1 MAVRSSGEAREA
13 LQQLIGPERVPYSR
27 LLREGDLPG
36 GLTVPDPAAGR
47 RWLWSE
53 PPPAMVG
60 GYGNPETY
68 SLPDAPPQVW
78 APPHTVDGAD
88 DEVRGSYMRHSVDL
102 TMRGGTTSGVVYPL
116 AVCEVASRFRVRNVG
131 GASAGAIAAAV
142 TAAAEVGRSSQLPAE
157 DYAPLSEEERR
168 DGHVRPGFVGMAD
181 TIAWLAQVSPR
192 DVGGERDEYRLAQLF
207 RPGPRDRRLYTL
219 VTAFMR
225 RQVWAGALALL
236 LAFGKWSKLMVAA
249 FAAVGLYLAVWVGA
263 RLPSWPAVDRP
274 GGDHGWWR
282 YAWAA
287 LDLYLF
293 FASAGALLVLVPAL
307 VSRSP
312 RPSPPRWLTLLTS
325 VSSQHHTESR
335 LLSAAFWRPL
345 SAAIVLAVTAVLSAL
360 RWWDWVAAALA
371 GAALS
376 LAMGAVVAVSTWRYV
391 VTVGRRHFGLLAGS
405 APHTSRRPSE
415 FVAGAARPTVPRS
428 VIPWLSDCLNEVAA
442 LEKGEVLRFGHLWQ
456 GRSFTPLAE
465 ATPEIRTLAR
475 QPERRLVNLEL
486 ITTDLSRQ
494 RPYRFP
500 LTAAEPGDPDADAL
514 YFRIED
520 LADGDNAVF
529 PPDVVEAM
537 RDPHPRTV
545 PQTDPNAAA
554 VTLHRLPDPWNLP
567 VIFAVRLSLAL
578 PGLFKAI
585 RLYRLVP
592 ATEIGDEF
600 GRGILDRAKNR
611 LMWPEDGQRRAQ
623 ELWFSDGGITSNF
636 PVHLF
641 DSPLPR
647 WPTFGLNLG
656 QHPYQFPHQD
666 VWLPQDWEQTVVPAT
681 NLGSAAT
688 MFLGSI
694 LDTARSWRDSMQT
707 AMPGY
712 RGRVA
717 WVRQRS
723 DEGGTNLYMPREII
737 ASMALRGALAG
748 ARLSRRFGHQA
759 QWDRHRWLRLRS
771 ALDNLDELRGG
782 IRESLPYYADILA
795 ERDDF
800 LRWAGLDYPYDPPGG
815 VEAGWFEPG
824 DATFWPAADEL
835 LENLTKGDRSET
847 LTLGTPRPQQNL
859 RQVPPE

>member
-1 MAVRSSGEAREA
+1 MAVRSSGEARQA
-13 LQQLIGPERVPYSR
+13 LQRLIGSARVPYAT

-36 GLTVPDPAAGR
+36 GLTVPDPAGGQ

-53 PPPAMVG
+53 PPPGTVG
-60 GYGNPETY
+60 GYGDPETY
-68 SLPDAPPQVW
+68 ALSGAPPQVW
-78 APPHTVDGAD
+78 EPPHTVDGAD
-88 DEVRGSYMRHSVDL
+88 DETCRSYMRHSVDL

-157 DYAPLSEEERR
+157 RYAPLSEEERQA
-168 DGHVRPGFVGMAD
+168 GHVRPGFVGMSD
-181 TIAWLAQVSPR
+181 TIAWLAEVSAE
-192 DVGGERDEYRLAQLF
+192 DLGGERDAYRLAQLF
-207 RPGPRDRRLYTL
+207 RPGPRDRRLYAL

-225 RQVWAGALALL
+225 KQVWAGALALV
-236 LAFGKWSKLMVAA
+236 LAFGNWSKLLIATLIAA
-249 FAAVGLYLAVWVGA
+249 GLWLAAWVGA

-274 GGDHGWWR
+274 GGGHDWWR

-293 FASAGALLVLVPAL
+293 FNTVGALLVLAPMVL
-307 VSRSP
+307 SRSSKP
-312 RPSPPRWLTLLTS
+312 LPPRWLTLLTS
-325 VSSQHHTESR
+325 VSSQHHTERR
-335 LLSAAFWRPL
+335 LLSLSFWRPL
-345 SAAIVLAVTAVLSAL
+345 TAVAVLAVTAVFTWL
-360 RWWDWVAAALA
+360 RWWDWVAGALA
-371 GAALS
+371 GAILS
-376 LAMGAVVAVSTWRYV
+376 LAMGAVVATSAWRYFA
-391 VTVGRRHFGLLAGS
+391 TVGRRGFGLLAGS
-405 APHTSRRPSE
+405 APRTARRPSE
-415 FVAGAARPTVPRS
+415 FLAGAARPTVPRS

-442 LEKGEVLRFGHLWQ
+442 LDEGEVLRFGHLWQ
-456 GRSFTPLAE
+456 GRSFKPLAE
-465 ATPEIRTLAR
+465 ATPDVLELA
-475 QPERRLVNLEL
+475 QDPQRRLVNLEL

-500 LTAAEPGDPDADAL
+500 LTAADPGDPDADAL
-514 YFRIED
+514 YFRMED
-520 LADGDNAVF
+520 LADGDDAVF
-529 PPDVVEAM
+529 PPDVIEAM
-537 RDPHPRTV
+537 RDPNPRTV
-545 PQTDPNAAA
+545 PQTEHDAEP

-585 RLYRLVP
+585 RLYRLAP

-600 GRGILDRAKNR
+600 GRGIRDHARNR
-611 LMWPEDGQRRAQ
+611 LMWPEDGKRRAQ

-666 VWLPQDWEQTVVPAT
+666 VWLPQDWEQAVAPAT
-681 NLGSAAT
+681 DLGGGGAR
-688 MFLGSI
+688 FLGSI

-717 WVRQRS
+717 WVRQRT

-748 ARLSRRFGHQA
+748 ARLTRRFGHEA

-771 ALDNLDELRGG
+771 TVDNLDELRGSVRG
-782 IRESLPYYADILA
+782 SMPYYADILA
-795 ERDDF
+795 GREEF
-800 LRWAGLDYPYDPPGG
+800 LRRAAVDYPYDPPGG
-815 VEAGWFEPG
+815 VAATWFEPG
-824 DATFWPAADEL
+824 DPAFWPAAGAL
-835 LENLTKGDRSET
+835 LDNLTKGDAGEM
-847 LTLGTPRPQQNL
+847 LTRGSPRPQPDL

>member
-1 MAVRSSGEAREA
+1 M
-13 LQQLIGPERVPYSR
+13 PYST
-27 LLREGDLPG
+27 LLRGGGLPG
-36 GLTVPDPAAGR
+36 GLTVPDPPEGR

-53 PPPAMVG
+53 PPPGLIG
-60 GYGNPETY
+60 GYGDPGTY
-68 SLPDAPPQVW
+68 ALADAPPQVW
-78 APPHTVDGAD
+78 APPHTVDGAGED
-88 DEVRGSYMRHSVDL
+88 TRRSYMRHSVDL

-157 DYAPLSEEERR
+157 AYAPLSEEERQ
-168 DGHVRPGFVGMAD
+168 DGHVRPGFVGMSD
-181 TIAWLAQVSPR
+181 TVAWLAEVSA
-192 DVGGERDEYRLAQLF
+192 DGLGGERDAYRLAQLF
-207 RPGPRDRRLYTL
+207 RPGPRDRRRYAL

-225 RQVWAGALALL
+225 KQVWAGALALL
-236 LAFGKWSKLMVAA
+236 FAFGKWSKLMIAVLAA
-249 FAAVGLYLAVWVGA
+249 AGLYLAVWMAA

-274 GGDHGWWR
+274 GGEHGSWR

-293 FASAGALLVLVPAL
+293 FASAGAVLVLVPTI
-307 VSRSP
+307 VSRSAKP
-312 RPSPPRWLTLLTS
+312 TPPRWLKLLTS
-325 VSSQHHTESR
+325 VSSRHQTERR
-335 LLSAAFWRPL
+335 LLSFSFWRPL
-345 SAAIVLAVTAVLSAL
+345 MAVAVLVVAGVFTWL
-360 RWWDWVAAALA
+360 RWWDWVAGALA

-376 LAMGAVVAVSTWRYV
+376 LAMGAVVASGTWRYIAK
-391 VTVGRRHFGLLAGS
+391 VGRRHFGLLAGS
-405 APHTSRRPSE
+405 APRTSRRPSE
-415 FVAGAARPTVPRS
+415 FLAGAARPTVSRS

-442 LEKGEVLRFGHLWQ
+442 LDEGEVLRFGHLWQ
-456 GRSFTPLAE
+456 GRSFRPLAE
-465 ATPEIRTLAR
+465 STPEIRRLAEE
-475 QPERRLVNLEL
+475 PTRRLVNLEL

-500 LTAAEPGDPDADAL
+500 LTAAAPDDPDAEAL
-514 YFRIED
+514 YFRMED
-520 LADGDNAVF
+520 LGDGDDAVF
-529 PPDVVEAM
+529 PPDVIAAM
-537 RDPHPRTV
+537 RDPRPRTV
-545 PQTDPNAAA
+545 DQTDPNAGA
-554 VTLHRLPDPWNLP
+554 VELHRLPDPWNLP

-592 ATEIGDEF
+592 ATEISDELGRSIRDGGD
-600 GRGILDRAKNR
+600 R
-611 LMWPEDGQRRAQ
+611 LMWPEDGRRRAQ

-666 VWLPQDWEQTVVPAT
+666 VWLPQDWEETVVPAT
-681 NLGSAAT
+681 DLGGGGGK
-688 MFLGSI
+688 FLGSI

-707 AMPGY
+707 TMPGY

-717 WVRQRS
+717 WVRQRP

-748 ARLSRRFGHQA
+748 ARLSRRFGSQA
-759 QWDRHRWLRLRS
+759 QWDRHRWLRLRT
-771 ALDNLDELRGG
+771 ALDNLDGLRDAV
-782 IRESLPYYADILA
+782 RESAPYYADILA
-795 ERDDF
+795 GRGDF
-800 LRWAGLDYPYDPPGG
+800 LARAGVDFPYDPPDG
-815 VEAGWFEPG
+815 VEAGWFEPR
-824 DATFWPAADEL
+824 DTTFWPAAGEL
-835 LENLTKGDRSET
+835 LDNLAKGDGGEI
-847 LTLGTPRPQQNL
+847 LTLGTPRPKPDL

>member
-1 MAVRSSGEAREA
+1 M
-13 LQQLIGPERVPYSR
+13 PYVT
-27 LLREGDLPG
+27 LLHDGDLPG
-36 GLTVPDPAAGR
+36 GLSVPDPAAGR
-47 RWLWSE
+47 QWLWSV
-53 PPPAMVG
+53 PPPGTVG

-68 SLPDAPPQVW
+68 TLPDAPPQVW
-78 APPHTVDGAD
+78 EPPHTVDGAD
-88 DEVRGSYMRHSVDL
+88 EETCRSYMRHSVDL

-142 TAAAEVGRSSQLPAE
+142 TAAAEVGRSSRLPAE
-157 DYAPLSEEERR
+157 RYAPLSEEEREA
-168 DGHVRPGFVGMAD
+168 GHVRPGFVGMSD
-181 TIAWLAQVSPR
+181 TIAWLAQVSP
-192 DVGGERDEYRLAQLF
+192 DDLGGERDAYRLAQLF
-207 RPGPRDRRLYTL
+207 RPGPRDRRLYAL

-225 RQVWAGALALL
+225 KQVWAGALALL
-236 LAFGKWSKLMVAA
+236 FAFGKWSKLLVAVL
-249 FAAVGLYLAVWVGA
+249 AAAGLYLAVWVGA

-274 GGDHGWWR
+274 GGEHGWWR
-282 YAWAA
+282 YGWAA

-293 FASAGALLVLVPAL
+293 FASVGALLVLVPPL
-307 VSRSP
+307 VSRSA
-312 RPSPPRWLTLLTS
+312 RSSPPRWLTLLTS
-325 VSSQHHTESR
+325 VSSRHRTEKR
-335 LLSAAFWRPL
+335 LLSYSLWRPL
-345 SAAIVLAVTAVLSAL
+345 TAAVVLLVTAVLTWL
-360 RWWDWVAAALA
+360 RWWDWVAGALA

-376 LAMGAVVAVSTWRYV
+376 LAMGAVVATSGWRYI

-405 APHTSRRPSE
+405 APQTPRRPSE
-415 FVAGAARPTVPRS
+415 FLAGAARPTVSRA
-428 VIPWLSDCLNEVAA
+428 VIPWLNGCLSEVAA
-442 LEKGEVLRFGHLWQ
+442 LDGGEVLRFGHLWQ
-456 GRSFTPLAE
+456 GRSFTPLAQ
-465 ATPEIRTLAR
+465 ATPEILALAR
-475 QPERRLVNLEL
+475 NPERRLVNLEL

-500 LTAAEPGDPDADAL
+500 LNTTEPDDPDAEAL
-514 YFRIED
+514 YFRMED

-529 PPDVVEAM
+529 PPDVIEAL
-537 RDPHPRTV
+537 RDPSPQTV
-545 PQTDPNAAA
+545 PQTDPSAEA
-554 VTLHRLPDPWNLP
+554 VTLHRLPEPWNLP

-600 GRGILDRAKNR
+600 GRGILDHARNR
-611 LMWPEDGQRRAQ
+611 LMWPEDGRRRAQ

-656 QHPYQFPHQD
+656 PHPYQFPHQD
-666 VWLPQDWEQTVVPAT
+666 VWLPQDWEQAVVPAT
-681 NLGSAAT
+681 DLGAAGT
-688 MFLGSI
+688 RFVGSI

-707 AMPGY
+707 SMPGY

-748 ARLSRRFGHQA
+748 ARLSRRFGHQT

-771 ALDNLDELRGG
+771 ALDNLDELRGAV
-782 IRESLPYYADILA
+782 RDSLPYYSDILKGR
-795 ERDDF
+795 EEF
-800 LRWAGLDYPYDPPGG
+800 LRRAGVDYPYDPPGA
-815 VEAGWFEPG
+815 VEAAWFEPE
-824 DATFWPAADEL
+824 DATFWPAAAEL
-835 LENLTKGDRSET
+835 LDHLAKGNAGEVLTR
-847 LTLGTPRPQQNL
+847 GTPRPQPHL

>member
-1 MAVRSSGEAREA
+1 MAVRSSGEARQA
-13 LQQLIGPERVPYSR
+13 LQRLTGSERVPYPM
-27 LLREGDLPG
+27 LLRDGDLPG
-36 GLTVPDPAAGR
+36 GLAVPEQAEGR
-47 RWLWSE
+47 QWLWSE
-53 PPPAMVG
+53 PPEGTVG

-68 SLPDAPPQVW
+68 ALSGAPPQVW
-78 APPHTVDGAD
+78 EPPHTVDGAD
-88 DEVRGSYMRHSVDL
+88 EETCRSYMRHSVDL

-142 TAAAEVGRSSQLPAE
+142 TAAAEVGRSSQLPAGR
-157 DYAPLSEEERR
+157 YAPLSEEERR
-168 DGHVRPGFVGMAD
+168 AGHVRPGFVGMSD
-181 TIAWLAQVSPR
+181 TIAWLAEVSP
-192 DVGGERDEYRLAQLF
+192 DDLGGERDAYRLAQLF
-207 RPGPRDRRLYTL
+207 RPGPRDRRLYAL

-225 RQVWAGALALL
+225 KQVWAGALALL
-236 LAFGKWSKLMVAA
+236 LAFGKWSKLMLAVLAA
-249 FAAVGLYLAVWVGA
+249 AGLYLAVWVGA

-274 GGDHGWWR
+274 GGDHGGWR

-293 FASAGALLVLVPAL
+293 FASVGALLVLVPLL

-312 RPSPPRWLTLLTS
+312 KPSPPRWLTLLTS
-325 VSSQHHTESR
+325 VSSRHHTEKR
-335 LLSAAFWRPL
+335 LLSYSFWRPL
-345 SAAIVLAVTAVLSAL
+345 TAAAVLAVTAVLSWL
-360 RWWDWVAAALA
+360 GWWDWVAGALA

-376 LAMGAVVAVSTWRYV
+376 LAMGAVVAASTWRYV
-391 VTVGRRHFGLLAGS
+391 ATVGRRGFGLLAGA
-405 APHTSRRPSE
+405 APPTSRRPSE
-415 FVAGAARPTVPRS
+415 FLAGAARPTVSRA

-442 LEKGEVLRFGHLWQ
+442 LDKGVLRFGHLWK
-456 GRSFTPLAE
+456 GRSFEPLDQ
-465 ATPEIRTLAR
+465 ATPEILRLAR
-475 QPERRLVNLEL
+475 EPERRLVNLEL

-500 LTAAEPGDPDADAL
+500 LTAVDPDDPDADAL
-514 YFRIED
+514 YFRMED
-520 LADGDNAVF
+520 LADCDDAVF
-529 PPDVVEAM
+529 PPDVIEAM
-537 RDPHPRTV
+537 RDPNPLTV
-545 PQTDPNAAA
+545 HQTDHNADP

-600 GRGILDRAKNR
+600 GRGILDHAKNR
-611 LMWPEDGQRRAQ
+611 LMWPEDGKRRAQ

-681 NLGSAAT
+681 DLGAGAT
-688 MFLGSI
+688 RFVGSI

-707 AMPGY
+707 SMPGY

-717 WVRQRS
+717 WVRQRV

-748 ARLSRRFGHQA
+748 ARLTRRFGHQT

-771 ALDNLDELRGG
+771 TLDNLDGLRGAV
-782 IRESLPYYADILA
+782 RESVPYYADILA
-795 ERDDF
+795 GRDEF
-800 LRWAGLDYPYDPPGG
+800 LRRAGVDYPYDPPGG

-824 DATFWPAADEL
+824 DATFWPAAGEL
-835 LENLTKGDRSET
+835 LDNLTKGDAGEI
-847 LTLGTPRPQQNL
+847 LTLGTPRPQPDL

>member
-1 MAVRSSGEAREA
+1 MAVRSSGEARQA
-13 LQQLIGPERVPYSR
+13 LQQLVGPDRVPYPT
-27 LLREGDLPG
+27 LLRDGDLPG
-36 GLTVPDPAAGR
+36 GLSVPGPTAGR
-47 RWLWSE
+47 QWLWSE
-53 PPPAMVG
+53 PPPGRVG

-68 SLPDAPPQVW
+68 ALPDAPPEVW
-78 APPHTVDGAD
+78 ASPDTVDGV
-88 DEVRGSYMRHSVDL
+88 DEDVRRSYMRHSVDL

-157 DYAPLSEEERR
+157 AYAPLSDEERR
-168 DGHVRPGFVGMAD
+168 DGHVRPGFVGVSD
-181 TIAWLAQVSPR
+181 TISWLAEVSP
-192 DVGGERDEYRLAQLF
+192 DDLGGERDAYRLAQLF
-207 RPGPRDRRLYTL
+207 RPGPGDRRLYTF

-236 LAFGKWSKLMVAA
+236 LAFGKWSKLVFAA
-249 FAAVGLYLAVWVGA
+249 FAATGLWLAVWLGA
-263 RLPSWPAVDRP
+263 RLPSWPVVDRP
-274 GGDHGWWR
+274 GGGHDWWR

-293 FASAGALLVLVPAL
+293 FASVGALLVLVPTL

-325 VSSQHHTESR
+325 VSSQHHTERR
-335 LLSAAFWRPL
+335 LLSYSFWRPL
-345 SAAIVLAVTAVLSAL
+345 MAVVILVVTGVFTWL
-360 RWWDWVAAALA
+360 RWWDWVAGALA

-376 LAMGAVVAVSTWRYV
+376 LAMGAVVATSVWRYAA
-391 VTVGRRHFGLLAGS
+391 TVGRRHFGLLAGS
-405 APHTSRRPSE
+405 APQTSRRLPE
-415 FVAGAARPTVPRS
+415 ILAGAARPTVNRA
-428 VIPWLSDCLNEVAA
+428 VIPWLSDCLKEVAA
-442 LEKGEVLRFGHLWQ
+442 LDDGDVLRFGHLWQ
-456 GRSFTPLAE
+456 GRSFEPLARP
-465 ATPEIRTLAR
+465 TPAILELAR
-475 QPERRLVNLEL
+475 RPQLRLVNLEL
-486 ITTDLSRQ
+486 ITTDVSRQ

-500 LTAAEPGDPDADAL
+500 LAPVERDDPDAL
-514 YFRIED
+514 YFRMED

-529 PPDVVEAM
+529 PPDVIEAM
-537 RDPHPRTV
+537 RDPDPRTV
-545 PQTDPNAAA
+545 PQTDPNAEA

-600 GRGILDRAKNR
+600 GRTILDRAKNR
-611 LMWPEDGQRRAQ
+611 LMWPEDGRQRAQ

-666 VWLPQDWEQTVVPAT
+666 VWLPQDWEQAVEPAT
-681 NLGSAAT
+681 DLGSAAMT
-688 MFLGSI
+688 FIGSI
-694 LDTARSWRDSMQT
+694 VDTARSWRDSMQT

-717 WVRQRS
+717 WVRQRA

-748 ARLSRRFGHQA
+748 ARLSRRFGHPT

-771 ALDNLDELRGG
+771 ALDNLDGLRGAM
-782 IRESLPYYADILA
+782 RESVPYYADILV

-800 LRWAGLDYPYDPPGG
+800 LRRAGIDYPYDPPGG
-815 VEAGWFEPG
+815 ADAVWFEPG
-824 DATFWPAADEL
+824 DGDFWPAAGEL
-835 LENLTKGDRSET
+835 LDNLTKGDAGEI
-847 LTLGTPRPQQNL
+847 LTLGTPRPQPDL